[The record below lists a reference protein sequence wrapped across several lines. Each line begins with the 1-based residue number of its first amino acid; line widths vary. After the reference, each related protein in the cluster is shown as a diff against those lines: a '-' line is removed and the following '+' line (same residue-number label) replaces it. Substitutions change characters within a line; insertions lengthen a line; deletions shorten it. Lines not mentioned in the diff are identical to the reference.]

1 MIRDQRPGTTT
12 EPTGKQIRRGDTETM
27 IQAGDLTVP
36 VPNEWLVERLRSA
49 SSNRGDLIDLPDT
62 VFSSSAYAE
71 RSFDRALRRGLLRCL
86 AVHNASSWRRIVTLR
101 LDRPGQQDITC
112 GPLPQTRG
120 TWQLPFGEGI
130 ETTCRSANAAASALG
145 TLPLLRFQAGAAT
158 VPLSPRPSVWE
169 IGRRQGGL
177 APMSAEI
184 QDCDESLPRRS
195 APRTSPPSP
204 VHATPRARR

>member
-86 AVHNASSWRRIVTLR
+86 AVHNASSWRRNVTLR

-145 TLPLLRFQAGAAT
+145 TLPLLRIQAGAAAI
-158 VPLSPRPSVWE
+158 PLSPRPSLWQSRRRD
-169 IGRRQGGL
+169 GRHP
-177 APMSAEI
+177 PMSARIER
-184 QDCDESLPRRS
+184 CNESLAHRPP
-195 APRTSPPSP
+195 PRTLLEAP
-204 VHATPRARR
+204 